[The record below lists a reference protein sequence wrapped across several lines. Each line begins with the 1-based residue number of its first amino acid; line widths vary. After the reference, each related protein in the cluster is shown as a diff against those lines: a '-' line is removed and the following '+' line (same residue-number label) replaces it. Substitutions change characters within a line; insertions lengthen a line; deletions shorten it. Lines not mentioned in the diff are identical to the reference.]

1 MADRVVTKLP
11 SLHLSARSVIVT
23 FPSPYRLSFLRR
35 TSDRS
40 SMWRRC
46 CLDINQSTVFES
58 YQGSPVIQP
67 KYSNTEG
74 PEQPVP
80 AS

>member
-1 MADRVVTKLP
+1 MADRVVTKTSEPPLVC
-11 SLHLSARSVIVT
+11 SFCDGDLSISIQ
-23 FPSPYRLSFLRR
+23 
-35 TSDRS
+35 TSDQS
-40 SMWRRC
+40 PMWRWC

-80 AS
+80 AG

>member
-1 MADRVVTKLP
+1 
-11 SLHLSARSVIVT
+11 
-23 FPSPYRLSFLRR
+23 
-35 TSDRS
+35 
-40 SMWRRC
+40 MWRRC

-58 YQGSPVIQP
+58 YPGSPVIQP

-80 AS
+80 AGWGWNWFIHSKKSKQNWENILAIETFKLAEMQIFFKKD